1 MTVATVATRITSI
14 VLRAPQQIGQMEKQC
29 READQQANKLLA
41 EVNLLTA
48 RISAAEDRHVAE
60 VALRTAKTDEC
71 TRLAEQLASRSS
83 VFRKL
88 ALRRSAEQHP
98 GRVGSNVFGDNFRC
112 LITSVHVDAMLGE
125 PARPRRR

>member
-1 MTVATVATRITSI
+1 MYFYSADGTGAV
-14 VLRAPQQIGQMEKQC
+14 
-29 READQQANKLLA
+29 EA
-41 EVNLLTA
+41 
-48 RISAAEDRHVAE
+48 RG
-60 VALRTAKTDEC
+60 
-71 TRLAEQLASRSS
+71 RLAEQLASRSS

-125 PARPRRR
+125 PASMLTRSPTPMHLSSCVR